1 MATQTLSLDV
11 LERELK
17 YAIDNDAAMIYWHHN
32 LGAFNY
38 LLASDRD
45 RYRGEMRN
53 VRNNIRDGLIVTI
66 SAGDP
71 ITLNSTN
78 LYPMELKIRDAP
90 CYAYML
96 VRREGEMSDAEKTP
110 YFFKSQ
116 KTRDDVIKYLTNAM
130 PSNQSEER

>member
-110 YFFKSQ
+110 YFFKSE

>member
-1 MATQTLSLDV
+1 MATQALSLDV

-17 YAIDNDAAMIYWHHN
+17 YAIDNDVAMIYWHHN
-32 LGAFNY
+32 TGAFMY
-38 LLASDRD
+38 FLVSDRD
-45 RYRGEMRN
+45 RYREEMMN
-53 VRNNIRDGLIVTI
+53 VRNNIRDGLIITI
-66 SAGDP
+66 SAGEA

-96 VRREGEMSDAEKTP
+96 VRRKGKTSDAEKTP

-116 KTRDDVIKYLTNAM
+116 KTRDDVIKYLTKAM
-130 PSNQSEER
+130 PSNQK

>member
-45 RYRGEMRN
+45 RYREEMRN

-110 YFFKSQ
+110 YFFKSE
-116 KTRDDVIKYLTNAM
+116 KTRDDVIKYLTKAM
-130 PSNQSEER
+130 PSNQK

>member
-1 MATQTLSLDV
+1 MATQALSLDV

-17 YAIDNDAAMIYWHHN
+17 YAIENNAAMIYWHHN
-32 LGAFNY
+32 LGAFMY
-38 LLASDRD
+38 FLVSDRD
-45 RYRGEMRN
+45 RYREEMMN
-53 VRNNIRDGLIVTI
+53 VRNNIRDGLIITI
-66 SAGDP
+66 SAGEA

-96 VRREGEMSDAEKTP
+96 VRRKGKTSDAEKTP

-116 KTRDDVIKYLTNAM
+116 KTRDDVIKYLTKAM
-130 PSNQSEER
+130 PSNQK

>member
-1 MATQTLSLDV
+1 MVTQTLSLDV

-110 YFFKSQ
+110 YFFKSE
-116 KTRDDVIKYLTNAM
+116 KKRDDVIKYLTNAM

>member
-1 MATQTLSLDV
+1 MATQALSLDV

-32 LGAFNY
+32 MGAFMY
-38 LLASDRD
+38 FLVSDRD
-45 RYRGEMRN
+45 RYREEMMN
-53 VRNNIRDGLIVTI
+53 VRNNIRDGLIITI

-110 YFFKSQ
+110 YFFKSE
-116 KTRDDVIKYLTNAM
+116 KKRDDVIKYLTNAM